1 MHTTPSNYS
10 VFSLPAAL
18 AVLLICTA
26 PATIAA
32 DASASASAK
41 AAARPVLTVTT
52 AKPQQQ
58 NAALK
63 IAANGNV
70 QAWQEAVIGAEAN
83 GLRVAEIL
91 VNVGDQVRKG
101 QLLATLSAAMI
112 QAELA
117 QAQAAQAEAQ
127 AAWQDAHANADRARA
142 LSNSGAYSQQQT
154 EQYLT
159 QEMTAKAR
167 LQAATA
173 AVQLQQTRLNQ
184 TRIVAPDNG
193 VISARM
199 SSVGAVVGAG
209 SDLFKLVRQ
218 GRLEWRAELT
228 GQELTRV
235 QAGMEVQITAPSGE
249 LVKAKVRS
257 VAPTVDLQ
265 TRNGLAYVDIPAGSA
280 GGLKAGMFARGEL
293 ILGHSNALSVPQLA
307 VVLRDGYSYV
317 FRLNADQRVTL
328 IKVQTGRRF
337 KTAAGEQVE
346 ILSGLAADA
355 TVVTQGAGF
364 LNDGDLV
371 RVAATPAPAAPVT
384 APAAR

>member
-1 MHTTPSNYS
+1 MKKT
-10 VFSLPAAL
+10 FSLLPVPAML
-18 AVLLICTA
+18 AMLLNCAAQPVL
-26 PATIAA
+26 AA

-41 AAARPVLTVTT
+41 TAARPVLTVTT

-58 NAALK
+58 SAALK

-91 VNVGDQVRKG
+91 VNVGDQVKKG
-101 QLLATLSAAMI
+101 QLLATLSASMI
-112 QAELA
+112 QTELA
-117 QAQAAQAEAQ
+117 QAQATQAEAQ

-154 EQYLT
+154 EQFLT
-159 QEMTAKAR
+159 QELAAKAR

-235 QAGMEVQITAPSGE
+235 QPGMEVQISAPSGE

-265 TRNGLAYVDIPAGSA
+265 TRNGLAYVDIPSGNA

-293 ILGHSNALSVPQLA
+293 ILGQSNALSVPQLA

-337 KTAAGEQVE
+337 KTTAGDQVE

-371 RVAATPAPAAPVT
+371 KVAASPAPAAPAA